1 MTGDGIDDVLA
12 RLGAAR
18 EGGRGRRARAPA
30 VRRPPP
36 GRPRF
41 SVPARGDRF
50 RVVGRGVERWVTE
63 ADLEDAHDLER
74 LQRRLVKDGVERKLA
89 SEGARRGDEV
99 QILDRVFEFLPDP
112 APEPDLAAARRRRP
126 ALLPP
131 RRPDPMDVE
140 RLIGEE
146 SASWDRL
153 LEVFASI
160 PDDRFEEPTVTPEG
174 WSPKDVMFHVAYW
187 TADCADVLERMS
199 AGTWDG
205 GADETTGT
213 IEASNRDGFE
223 RSTAMPPAEVRAG
236 FAEGRARMLGAFRAL
251 DEVTPGAWEWFEESG
266 PLHYAKHV
274 DDLAA
279 WLGR

>member
-1 MTGDGIDDVLA
+1 
-12 RLGAAR
+12 
-18 EGGRGRRARAPA
+18 
-30 VRRPPP
+30 
-36 GRPRF
+36 
-41 SVPARGDRF
+41 
-50 RVVGRGVERWVTE
+50 
-63 ADLEDAHDLER
+63 
-74 LQRRLVKDGVERKLA
+74 
-89 SEGARRGDEV
+89 
-99 QILDRVFEFLPDP
+99 
-112 APEPDLAAARRRRP
+112 
-126 ALLPP
+126 
-131 RRPDPMDVE
+131 MDVE

-187 TADCADVLERMS
+187 TADCADVLERIA

-236 FAEGRARMLGAFRAL
+236 FARGEPHARRVPGTRRGHAGGVGVVRGVGSAALREARGRSRGLAGPMTRA
-251 DEVTPGAWEWFEESG
+251 A
-266 PLHYAKHV
+266 
-274 DDLAA
+274 
-279 WLGR
+279 